1 VDRSRYGGIALIDAQ
16 PGTGNN
22 PLDRRGEPPLIV
34 IDHHPLRKSSLKAPY
49 HDIRPSYGA
58 TSTIIT
64 ELIVAAGLT
73 PTRSVANGLLY
84 GIKTD
89 TNFLMR
95 GAKEAD
101 LTAFNY
107 LSPMTNPR
115 VLGWIEH
122 PCLAP
127 EYFEDYY
134 RGLSR
139 ANLYRDVA
147 VAYLGK
153 IISESIIPELAD
165 LLLRIKGVRWSLCMG
180 QIKDLM
186 IMSLRSTSRT
196 YRAGLVMRRLVG
208 GSGSAGGHRE
218 MAGGQIPLNGMSRAD
233 IQDLSQRLIDHF
245 LALIRRQGVL
255 PRPLVTKSEGHD

>member
-1 VDRSRYGGIALIDAQ
+1 
-16 PGTGNN
+16 
-22 PLDRRGEPPLIV
+22 
-34 IDHHPLRKSSLKAPY
+34 
-49 HDIRPSYGA
+49 
-58 TSTIIT
+58 
-64 ELIVAAGLT
+64 LIVAAGLT
-73 PTRSVANGLLY
+73 PTRSVANALLY

-101 LTAFNY
+101 FTAFNY

-115 VLGWIEH
+115 VLGWIER

-153 IISESIIPELAD
+153 IASEAIIPELAD
-165 LLLRIKGVRWSLCMG
+165 LLLRIKGVHWSLCMG

-186 IMSLRSTSRT
+186 IISLRSTSRT
-196 YRAGLVMRRLVG
+196 YRAGLVMRRLVA

-218 MAGGQIPLNGMSRAD
+218 MAGGQVPLNGMNRAE
-233 IQDLSQRLIDHF
+233 IRGLSQRLIDNF
-245 LALIRRQGVL
+245 LGLISRQGVP
-255 PRPLVTKSEGHD
+255 PRPLVMKGEGHG